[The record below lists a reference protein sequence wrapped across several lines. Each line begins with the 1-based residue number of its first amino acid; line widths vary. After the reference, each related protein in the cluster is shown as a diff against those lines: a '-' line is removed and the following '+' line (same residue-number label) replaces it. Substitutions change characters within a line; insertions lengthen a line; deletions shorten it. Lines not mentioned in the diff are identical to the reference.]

1 MKYIKVL
8 IHREKRKMFFREE
21 IELNKQLKKAYSV
34 TKKKTCSSIKTFGIK
49 PLTDEQIDRI
59 GSKKKSH

>member
-34 TKKKTCSSIKTFGIK
+34 TKKKTCSSIKTFVTK
-49 PLTDEQIDRI
+49 PLTDEQIERI
-59 GSKKKSH
+59 GSKNKSR

>member
-21 IELNKQLKKAYSV
+21 IELNKQLKKANSF
-34 TKKKTCSSIKTFGIK
+34 TKKKTCSSIKTFVTK
-49 PLTDEQIDRI
+49 PLTGEQIERI
-59 GSKKKSH
+59 GSKKRIR

>member
-1 MKYIKVL
+1 
-8 IHREKRKMFFREE
+8 MFFREE

-34 TKKKTCSSIKTFGIK
+34 TTKKTCSSIKTFGIK

-59 GSKKKSH
+59 GSEKKSH